1 MTASEALHSI
11 PFWQLHPGIMS
22 LTISTI
28 FTIAVIV
35 TTYKDFKGDDD
46 KIEWKDFIGFNA
58 FIYTVSL
65 MLLFIALSV
74 GGIMKGLSETQKAN
88 LLRTPVEQL
97 QVNKTQLIGAT
108 SSGFTKSEISGGMF
122 YLSGNTSD
130 TTSYRYVTSSD
141 KGYQVTTLSDH
152 YGDINPNDVYVKQ
165 VQNKA
170 QLVVVKQ
177 RFKNKQVRN
186 LIDSYTKND
195 SEWTTYTFEVPNP
208 KILNSFNFK

>member
-1 MTASEALHSI
+1 MTANEALKSI
-11 PFWQLHPGIMS
+11 PFWQAHPFITALIISVVIIVPILIHEYKKYGREDENFAGENVLVSM
-22 LTISTI
+22 LTFFIVFTVI
-28 FTIAVIV
+28 FNIV
-35 TTYKDFKGDDD
+35 
-46 KIEWKDFIGFNA
+46 
-58 FIYTVSL
+58 
-65 MLLFIALSV
+65 LFS
-74 GGIMKGLSETQKAN
+74 GGAKGLNETQKAN

-97 QVNKTQLIGAT
+97 SVNKTQLIGAT
-108 SSGFTKSEISGGMF
+108 SSGFTKSKISGSMF

-130 TTSYRYVTSSD
+130 TTSYRYVTNSD
-141 KGYQVTTLSDH
+141 KGYQIATLSDH
-152 YGDINPNDVYVKQ
+152 YGDINPNDVYVRQ

-177 RFKNKQVRN
+177 RFKNKDVRS

>member
-1 MTASEALHSI
+1 MTANEALRSI
-11 PFWQLHPGIMS
+11 PFWQVHPGIVS
-22 LTISTI
+22 LIVATIITI
-28 FTIAVIV
+28 VISIKA
-35 TTYKDFKGDDD
+35 YKEFKYDD
-46 KIEWKDFIGFNA
+46 EMGWKDFVGLNI
-58 FIYTVSL
+58 FIYTISFI
-65 MLLFIALSV
+65 LLFIGITIS
-74 GGIMKGLSETQKAN
+74 GGLKGLNETQKAN

-97 QVNKTQLIGAT
+97 SVNKTQLIGAT
-108 SSGFTKSEISGGMF
+108 SSGFTKSEISGSMF

-130 TTSYRYVTSSD
+130 TTSYRYVTNSD
-141 KGYQVTTLSDH
+141 KGYQIATLSDH

-177 RFKNKQVRN
+177 RFKNKDVRS